1 MRKKL
6 VLFLGAVTA
15 GFLNGLLGT
24 GGVIIAVSVF
34 KHAGMQQRQAQ
45 ACTTVFILV
54 MCAVSL
60 AALSG
65 AGQQWDISS
74 AIWISVG
81 GIPGAILGARL
92 LHKLK
97 NDILQIVFAVLILIS
112 GIRMI
117 F

>member
-6 VLFLGAVTA
+6 VLFFGGITA

-24 GGVIIAVSVF
+24 GGGIIAVSIF
-34 KHAGMQQRQAQ
+34 KYAGMQQRQAQ
-45 ACTTVFILV
+45 ACTTVFILA
-54 MCAVSL
+54 MCIVSL
-60 AALSG
+60 VALG
-65 AGQQWDISS
+65 GVGQQWDLSA
-74 AIWISVG
+74 AIWIGVG
-81 GIPGAILGARL
+81 GVPGAILGARL

-97 NDILQIVFAVLILIS
+97 NNMLQIVFAVLILIS